1 MWRLNII
8 KSKNILKIFV
18 IYNVKTFLIN
28 IINYGLSLLII
39 ATIVH
44 VDDYLHEYHGEYSI
58 SDVSCNNKQNHLIK
72 HQCQKCLNKNQ
83 SLQSIKK
90 IDYSKNEKTIKY
102 HNVKN
107 IIDFQSIIFDL
118 NSRPPPSLT

>member
-1 MWRLNII
+1 M
-8 KSKNILKIFV
+8 
-18 IYNVKTFLIN
+18 KTFLIN
-28 IINYGLSLLII
+28 VINYGLSLLII

-58 SDVSCNNKQNHLIK
+58 SDVSCIDKQHHSIK
-72 HQCQKCLNKNQ
+72 HQCQKCLNKNK
-83 SLQSIKK
+83 SLQCIKE
-90 IDYSKNEKTIKY
+90 IGHSKNKKTIKY